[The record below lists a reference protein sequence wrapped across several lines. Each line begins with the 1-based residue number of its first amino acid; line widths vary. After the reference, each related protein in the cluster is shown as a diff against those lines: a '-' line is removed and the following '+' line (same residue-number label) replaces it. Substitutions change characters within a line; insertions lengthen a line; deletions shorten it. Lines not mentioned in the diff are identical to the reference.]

1 VATGRVVADAAH
13 RTTAYGLILLTF
25 VAGSVTVFSLG
36 DMIVY
41 NRWKKREYF
50 AEQQAKH
57 AADLATARMAAESG
71 SADENQILLLNRE
84 RAAQEAEVAKKN
96 RKGIFKS
103 TLQYLYGNPE
113 EKEAAAAAAAKTPS
127 ELVEGLKEEASE
139 KASNLGIMKAVEES
153 RKLQAPSPAKG
164 GPLDQLA
171 ENAASSA
178 TASTKG
184 WTSWITGR

>member
-1 VATGRVVADAAH
+1 MLELV
-13 RTTAYGLILLTF
+13 

-41 NRWKKREYF
+41 NRRKKREYF
-50 AEQQAKH
+50 LEQQAKH

-113 EKEAAAAAAAKTPS
+113 EKEAVAAAAAKNPS
-127 ELVEGLKEEASE
+127 ELVEGLKEEALE
-139 KASNLGIMKAVEES
+139 KANNLGIMKAVEES
-153 RKLQAPSPAKG
+153 RQPQAPPLVEG

-184 WTSWITGR
+184 WTSWITSR